1 MTAILRP
8 YSVYRPSGLP
18 WLGHVPAHWGVR
30 RLKHVCSGSALYGA
44 NVAATQYQAEG
55 IRFLRTTDIAED
67 GRLLGEGVF
76 LPAELAEGYVLS
88 DGDVLLSRSGTVGR
102 SFLYAAARHGPCA
115 YAGYLVRFVPS
126 AAILPKYLFF
136 FTKAEAFNAFL
147 RVMAISSTIENV
159 NGEKYANMPTPLPP
173 LPEQRAI
180 VRYLDYVD
188 GRVRR
193 YVGAKRKLIALLEE
207 EKQAIVNRAVTRGL
221 DPNVRLKPSGVEWLG
236 DVPEHWEIRR
246 AKTLGRIR
254 YGLGQPPRESAEG
267 LPLIRAT
274 NVERGSIV
282 EKHLIR
288 VDPSDVPI
296 GRDAFLRTQEIIV
309 VRSGAYT
316 ADSAI
321 VPIAYEGAVTGY
333 DMVMSITSALP
344 MYMAFALLSS
354 YLRDDQLIVAST
366 RSAQPH
372 LNAEELGAALVL
384 VPSLSE
390 QAAIV
395 EYLDKATADIDAA
408 ITRARRQIELV
419 EEYRTRLI
427 ADVVTGKLDVRE
439 AAAQLED
446 EADHQG
452 PAEEGSPTADS
463 LVEETYDAKEE
474 PAIAGEVRI

>member
-173 LPEQRAI
+173 LPEQHAI
-180 VRYLDYVD
+180 VRYLDYV
-188 GRVRR
+188 GRRIRR
-193 YVGAKRKLIALLEE
+193 YVSAKRKLIALLEE

-221 DPNVRLKPSGVEWLG
+221 DPNVRLKPSGVEWMG
-236 DVPEHWEIRR
+236 DVPEHWEVRR
-246 AKTLGRIR
+246 LRSLAGIGTGGRDTIN
-254 YGLGQPPRESAEG
+254 REDGGKYPFFVRSQS
-267 LPLIRAT
+267 
-274 NVERGSIV
+274 VERINTWSFDGEAVLTAGDGVGVGKVFHYING
-282 EKHLIR
+282 KFDYHQR
-288 VDPSDVPI
+288 VYKFSNFRQIAGKYFFHYFRSTLSNEVFQGTAKSTVDS
-296 GRDAFLRTQEIIV
+296 LR
-309 VRSGAYT
+309 
-316 ADSAI
+316 
-321 VPIAYEGAVTGY
+321 
-333 DMVMSITSALP
+333 LP
-344 MYMAFALLSS
+344 MLQNFP
-354 YLRDDQLIVAST
+354 VA
-366 RSAQPH
+366 
-372 LNAEELGAALVL
+372 
-384 VPSLSE
+384 VPPLPE
-390 QAAIV
+390 QHAIV
-395 EYLDKATADIDAA
+395 ENLEDATVGVDTA
-408 ITRARRQIELV
+408 IARARRPVELV
-419 EEYRTRLI
+419 LEYRTRLV

-439 AAAQLED
+439 VVGQLP
-446 EADHQG
+446 EADD
-452 PAEEGSPTADS
+452 EGG
-463 LVEETYDAKEE
+463 LQ
-474 PAIAGEVRI
+474 